1 MRTST
6 FSSPW
11 PKSGGSRA
19 AVHAGEE
26 SGWRSSLL
34 GIALVLVL
42 AGGVAAAAQTEPAL
56 LVHAYTLRHQP
67 AAEALALVHPLL
79 SRRGSVQL
87 QPGGNTLVVRD
98 EAVVVERVTELLRE
112 FDHPAQKLA
121 IHIQVV
127 RAGDGDEGEA
137 LDPELA
143 ERLRELLRYDS
154 YQVVAAADLEA
165 REGELASYELG
176 EEYRIAFQLG
186 TLMSGARLKLHDF
199 EVTRRADTEQRQRL
213 LRTQVNLRLGRP
225 MILGLAK
232 DESSRRALL
241 LVLTCTL
248 AGGRSP

>member
-1 MRTST
+1 MP
-6 FSSPW
+6 SPVW
-11 PKSGGSRA
+11 GLALALAFAGVGG
-19 AVHAGEE
+19 
-26 SGWRSSLL
+26 L
-34 GIALVLVL
+34 
-42 AGGVAAAAQTEPAL
+42 AAQDEPPL

-79 SRRGSVQL
+79 SPRGSVQL
-87 QPGGNTLVVRD
+87 QTGGNTLVVRD
-98 EAVVVERVTELLRE
+98 ERPVVNRVIELLRE
-112 FDHPAQKLA
+112 FDHAAQKLA
-121 IHIQVV
+121 LRIQVV
-127 RAGDGDEGEA
+127 RAGGGGEGRP
-137 LDPELA
+137 LDRELA
-143 ERLRELLRYDS
+143 ERLGELLRYDS
-154 YQVVAAADLEA
+154 YRVIAAADLEA

-186 TLMSGARLKLHDF
+186 TLMSGERLKLHDF
-199 EVTRRADTEQRQRL
+199 EVTRGSDDGDRRRL